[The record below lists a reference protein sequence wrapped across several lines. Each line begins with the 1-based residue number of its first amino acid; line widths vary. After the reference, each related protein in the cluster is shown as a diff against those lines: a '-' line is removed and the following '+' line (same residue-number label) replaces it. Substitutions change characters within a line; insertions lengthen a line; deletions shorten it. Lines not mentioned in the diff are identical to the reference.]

1 MRLSSN
7 DKTSKLNKLGPD
19 LLQSMPW
26 REAILKE
33 LLQLGE
39 KVEAKKVEMAK
50 ATDDLDNS
58 KARNVMRKRMILT
71 EVGSMLRMLSEV
83 DKKVSVDI
91 KCKAHDSLKT
101 MCKLQSE
108 IEEETRA
115 IKGQMVPPNQESDG
129 ATPNLE
135 SGAEVIKRLNLLKA
149 RVCEVQEVP
158 ELEVAH
164 ATGKLPELA
173 QLYQSTIYLRS
184 RQLDAKHF
192 RLDCSSILKDAG
204 AVIEVRLHLTL
215 PTRGFSTL
223 MKDHLRLLI
232 YSSSSQGSE
241 GKKKMVGGN
250 EGVCI

>member
-1 MRLSSN
+1 MQQN
-7 DKTSKLNKLGPD
+7 YGYDMIKHDKLGAS

-39 KVEAKKVEMAK
+39 KVEVKKAEMAK
-50 ATDDLDNS
+50 ATDNLDNS
-58 KARNVMRKRMILT
+58 KARDAERKRMILT
-71 EVGSMLRMLSEV
+71 EVRSMLRMLSEV
-83 DKKVSVDI
+83 DKKVSVNI
-91 KCKAHDSLKT
+91 KCKAYDSLRT

-115 IKGQMVPPNQESDG
+115 IKGQMVPPNEGSDG
-129 ATPNLE
+129 SATPNLE
-135 SGAEVIKRLNLLKA
+135 SGGEVIKRLNLLKA

-164 ATGKLPELA
+164 ATGQVPELA
-173 QLYQSTIYLRS
+173 QLYQNTIYLRS

-192 RLDCSSILKDAG
+192 CLDCSSVLKEAG

-223 MKDHLRLLI
+223 VKNHLRLLI

-241 GKKKMVGGN
+241 GRKKMVGGIK
-250 EGVCI
+250 CF